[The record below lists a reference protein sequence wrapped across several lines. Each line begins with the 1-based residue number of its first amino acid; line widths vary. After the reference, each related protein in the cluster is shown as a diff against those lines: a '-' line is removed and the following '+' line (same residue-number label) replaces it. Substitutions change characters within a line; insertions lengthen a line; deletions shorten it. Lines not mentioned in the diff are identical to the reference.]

1 MYLTPVYNI
10 SGFTLGAGKV
20 AVDNALSNLTQFLNT
35 VRSIF
40 YVSQQED
47 TNCKPKGVCNWND
60 IKYSRQDELTMKI
73 VYVKVAVVTQQWS
86 HSAFVTSVRCAE
98 RTRM

>member
-1 MYLTPVYNI
+1 VYNI
-10 SGFTLGAGKV
+10 SGFVLGAGKV

-47 TNCKPKGVCNWND
+47 TNCKPKHVGKWND
-60 IKYSRQDELTMKI
+60 AKYSRQDELTMKTI
-73 VYVKVAVVTQQWS
+73 CAKVGTVT
-86 HSAFVTSVRCAE
+86 R
-98 RTRM
+98 